1 MKNTILREALMFNAT
16 AIFGPILLL
25 GGLGYFLDK
34 YFGTEK
40 KFIFLGIGVAF
51 ILTNVLMFRKI
62 KRFIKVSDEFLK
74 KDEVQDIENFPNE
87 SPKKATE

>member
-1 MKNTILREALMFNAT
+1 MFNAT